1 MANTLTEL
9 FQTIYAAMNV
19 VGRELIDFIPAV
31 SKDSRSR

>member
-1 MANTLTEL
+1 MANALTGL

-19 VGRELIDFIPAV
+19 VDRELMDFIPAV